1 MKSDDRMMVLDTAS
15 LYFRA
20 FFGIPEI
27 LADDGTP
34 VNAVRGLLD
43 FISRLVG
50 QYRPTRLVCA
60 WDNDWRP
67 QWRVDLVPSYK
78 GHRVEYVVKGDHPYV
93 EEVPDPLEVQ
103 VPIIQ
108 AVLAAYGICVIG
120 KDGYEADD
128 VIGSLATQSDLP
140 VDVVTGDRDLFQL
153 VDDKREVRVLYVA
166 RGVGNHERITDQVV
180 VEKYA
185 VLPSQ
190 YADFATM
197 RGDASDGL
205 PGVPGVGE
213 ETASALLLK
222 YGDLRGIIAAAESP
236 TLPDASR
243 SWCCRRPSISACQAC
258 RAGHRARPV
267 RRHPRPASRPTRRTS
282 SCWPS
287 TTTSAAPFLGSSAS
301 WPAELP
307 AGSGSPVRLSPRRRC
322 RPPLPA
328 STPVRRPAR
337 SPVPA
342 RRPRRRRPGQPCR

>member
-1 MKSDDRMMVLDTAS
+1 MKNDQRLMVLDTAS

-20 FFGIPEI
+20 FFGVPEI
-27 LADDGTP
+27 SADDGTP

-50 QYRPTRLVCA
+50 QYRPTHLVCA

-78 GHRVEYVVKGDHPYV
+78 GHRVEYVVKDEAHPYV

-108 AVLAAYGICVIG
+108 AVLEAFGICRIG

-128 VIGSLATQSDLP
+128 VIGSLAAQADMP
-140 VDVVTGDRDLFQL
+140 VDVVTGDRDLFQV
-153 VDDKREVRVLYVA
+153 VDDRREVRVLYVA
-166 RGVGNHERITDQVV
+166 RGVGNHERVTDHVV

-205 PGVPGVGE
+205 PGVAGVGE
-213 ETASALLLK
+213 KTASALLLK
-222 YGDLRGIIAAAESP
+222 YGDLKGIVAAANDPDSDMAPSP
-236 TLPDASR
+236 RKKIVAAADYLAVAPKVVEVAPDLKLGRYDATLPSSPAH
-243 SWCCRRPSISACQAC
+243 PQVLAQMA
-258 RAGHRARPV
+258 AKLNLEGPV
-267 RRHPRPASRPTRRTS
+267 TRLTGV
-282 SCWPS
+282 
-287 TTTSAAPFLGSSAS
+287 L
-301 WPAELP
+301 AEV
-307 AGSGSPVRLSPRRRC
+307 GG
-322 RPPLPA
+322 
-328 STPVRRPAR
+328 
-337 SPVPA
+337 
-342 RRPRRRRPGQPCR
+342 